1 MAVFEHYRDQIP
13 SAAHAVLV
21 LRAIRSQIMGNDAS
35 KHLLSLAGHRPSRP
49 CQKYIYLRFSA
60 TMLTTDLPNSELTTT
75 STTSPTA
82 QLAQDLT
89 GSELCF
95 EDFDLLGYNNMSD
108 AWFGQQLINLD
119 WLELPEV

>member
-1 MAVFEHYRDQIP
+1 
-13 SAAHAVLV
+13 
-21 LRAIRSQIMGNDAS
+21 MGNDAS
-35 KHLLSLAGHRPSRP
+35 KHLLNLAGHRPSP
-49 CQKYIYLRFSA
+49 PFQKYIYLRFSA
-60 TMLTTDLPNSELTTT
+60 TMLSTDLPGSELTTT